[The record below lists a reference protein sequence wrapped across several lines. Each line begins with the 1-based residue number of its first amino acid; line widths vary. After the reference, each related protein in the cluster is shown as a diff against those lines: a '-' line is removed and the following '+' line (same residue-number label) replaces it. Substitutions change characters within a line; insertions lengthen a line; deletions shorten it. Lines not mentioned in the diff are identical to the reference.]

1 MTERLRAPKAVRW
14 AGVIVAA
21 EMVVAGA
28 GAEGCATAVRH
39 LARERTQ

>member
-14 AGVIVAA
+14 AGVIVA

-28 GAEGCATAVRH
+28 GAEGYATAVRH

>member
-21 EMVVAGA
+21 RMVVAGA
-28 GAEGCATAVRH
+28 EGYVTAVRH
-39 LARERTQ
+39 LARERTP

>member
-21 EMVVAGA
+21 HMVIAGA
-28 GAEGCATAVRH
+28 GAEGYVTAVRH
-39 LARERTQ
+39 LAQEHTP